1 MSMIDEHVRA
11 TFAGIADILIPDAE
25 GMPAASA
32 VGVHTDTLDRILGL
46 RPDLKDAFLRGI
58 ASAAGKDPKAA
69 AQAMNQAD
77 APALSAIG
85 LVASAAYYMSP
96 RVRELIGYPGQ
107 ERRTFDADAVP
118 EYVSNGMLKVVED
131 RGPIFRPTPKTVV
144 GGSN

>member
-25 GMPAASA
+25 GMPAASS
-32 VGVHTDTLDRILGL
+32 VGVHTDVLDRILGL
-46 RPDLKDAFLRGI
+46 RPDLKDAFMRGI

-77 APALSAIG
+77 ALALSAIG

-107 ERRTFDADAVP
+107 ERRTFDADATP

-131 RGPIFRPTPKTVV
+131 RGPIFRPTPETVV
-144 GGSN
+144 DGSN